1 LYGYFRKYGFD
12 CTIEVFSYIGE
23 GYSANFEFKNNIDK
37 FGEGLAE
44 YISEAIE
51 YYVNRHK

>member
-1 LYGYFRKYGFD
+1 M
-12 CTIEVFSYIGE
+12 
-23 GYSANFEFKNNIDK
+23 FKNNIDK
-37 FGEGLAE
+37 FGEGVAE

>member
-1 LYGYFRKYGFD
+1 MNSD
-12 CTIEVFSYIGE
+12 EAFSYIRKGH
-23 GYSANFEFKNNIDK
+23 SANPEFQDNINK
-37 FGEGLAE
+37 FGERVVE